1 MLPGG
6 SSENRVVMAEDFTG
20 DVPQQGV
27 RKAFEALIAGEDAA
41 IDLAQ
46 AALLIAKEEY
56 PDLNIAYYM
65 EKLDYLAQ
73 QVRGVLGLSDA
84 GTSHQPPQEQV
95 LEAMNRVLFDQ
106 EHFHGNTK
114 DYYNPRNSFLNDVL
128 ERRTGIPISLSLL
141 YIEVGRR
148 VGVQIDGIG
157 LPWQFVV
164 RCNLSGDMIYIDP
177 YEGGR
182 LLSEQECR
190 ERVTRVLKGK
200 ISFDPL
206 WLEPVS
212 HKQLLVRL
220 LSNLKHIYF
229 RRGDYVRAL
238 STCDRILLLTP
249 DSPIERRDRGAIHL
263 QLKRYARAIRDLMT
277 YVELAPHARDIG
289 RVKRQIREIRQL
301 IAQMN

>member
-6 SSENRVVMAEDFTG
+6 SSENRVVMPEDFTG
-20 DVPQQGV
+20 DIPQQGV

-73 QVRGVLGLSDA
+73 QVLGALGLSDA
-84 GTSHQPPQEQV
+84 DISHQPPREQA

-106 EHFHGNTK
+106 EHFHGNTE
-114 DYYNPRNSFLNDVL
+114 DYYNPCNSFLNDVL
-128 ERRTGIPISLSLL
+128 ERHTGIPISLSLL
-141 YIEVGRR
+141 YMEVGRR

-164 RCNLSGDMIYIDP
+164 RCNLPGAVIYIDP
-177 YEGGR
+177 FEGGR

-212 HKQLLVRL
+212 RKQLLVRL

-229 RRGDYVRAL
+229 RKGDYVRAL
-238 STCDRILLLTP
+238 STCDRILLLIP

-263 QLKRYARAIRDLMT
+263 QLKQYARAVRDLMV
-277 YVELAPHARDIG
+277 YVELAPHASDISK
-289 RVKRQIREIRQL
+289 VKRQIREIRQL

>member
-1 MLPGG
+1 MP
-6 SSENRVVMAEDFTG
+6 EDFTG
-20 DVPQQGV
+20 DIPQQGV

-41 IDLAQ
+41 IDLAW

-56 PDLNIAYYM
+56 LDLNIAYYM

-73 QVRGVLGLSDA
+73 QVRGALGLSGAD
-84 GTSHQPPQEQV
+84 TSHQPPQEQV
-95 LEAMNRVLFDQ
+95 LEAINRVLFDQ
-106 EHFHGNTK
+106 EHFHGNAE

-141 YIEVGRR
+141 YMEVGRR

-164 RCNLSGDMIYIDP
+164 RCNLPGEVIYIDP
-177 YEGGR
+177 FEGGR

-200 ISFDPL
+200 VSFDPL

-229 RRGDYVRAL
+229 RKGDYVRAL
-238 STCDRILLLTP
+238 STCDRILLLMP

-263 QLKRYARAIRDLMT
+263 QLKQYARALRDLVV
-277 YVELAPHARDIG
+277 YVELAPRASDTSK
-289 RVKRQIREIRQL
+289 VKRQIREIRQL

>member
-20 DVPQQGV
+20 DIPV

-84 GTSHQPPQEQV
+84 DTSHQLLQEQA

-164 RCNLSGDMIYIDP
+164 RCNLSEGMIYIDP

-229 RRGDYVRAL
+229 RKGDYVRAL

-263 QLKRYARAIRDLMT
+263 QLKKYARALRDLMV

>member
-1 MLPGG
+1 
-6 SSENRVVMAEDFTG
+6 MAEDFPG
-20 DVPQQGV
+20 DIPQQGV
-27 RKAFEALIAGEDAA
+27 RKAFEAMIAGEDAA

-73 QVRGVLGLSDA
+73 QVWGGLGLSRAD
-84 GTSHQPPQEQV
+84 TTHQFPQEQV

-106 EHFHGNTK
+106 EDFHGNSK
-114 DYYNPRNSFLNDVL
+114 DYYDPRNSFLNDVL

-141 YIEVGRR
+141 YMEVGRR
-148 VGVQIDGIG
+148 VSVQIDGIG

-164 RCNLSGDMIYIDP
+164 RCNVSGGMIYIDP

-200 ISFDPL
+200 IGFDPL

-229 RRGDYVRAL
+229 RKGEYVRAL
-238 STCDRILLLTP
+238 STCDRILLLMP
-249 DSPIERRDRGAIHL
+249 DSPVEWRDRGAIHL
-263 QLKRYARAIRDLMT
+263 QLKQYARALRDLMA
-277 YVELAPHARDIG
+277 YVELAPHARDTG
-289 RVKRQIREIRQL
+289 SVERQIREIRQL

>member
-1 MLPGG
+1 
-6 SSENRVVMAEDFTG
+6 MAEDFTG
-20 DVPQQGV
+20 NIPQQSA
-27 RKAFEALIAGEDAA
+27 RKAFEAMIVGEDAA

-73 QVRGVLGLSDA
+73 QVWGVLGLSRAD
-84 GTSHQPPQEQV
+84 TTHQFPQEQV

-106 EHFHGNTK
+106 EDFHGNSK
-114 DYYNPRNSFLNDVL
+114 DYYDPRNSFLNDVL

-141 YIEVGRR
+141 YMEVGRR

-164 RCNLSGDMIYIDP
+164 RFNLPGGMIYIDP
-177 YEGGR
+177 FERGR

-190 ERVTRVLKGK
+190 QRVKRALKGK
-200 ISFDPL
+200 KSFDPL

-229 RRGDYVRAL
+229 RKGDYVRAL
-238 STCDRILLLTP
+238 AACDRILLLTP
-249 DSPIERRDRGAIHL
+249 DSPFERRDRGAIHL
-263 QLKRYARAIRDLMT
+263 QLKQYARALRDLVL
-277 YVELAPHARDIG
+277 YVELAPRASDTSK
-289 RVKRQIREIRQL
+289 VKRQIQEIRQL
-301 IAQMN
+301 IAQ

>member
-20 DVPQQGV
+20 DVPQQSV

-114 DYYNPRNSFLNDVL
+114 DYYDPRNSFLNDVL
-128 ERRTGIPISLSLL
+128 ERRTGIPITLAAV
-141 YIEVGRR
+141 YIEIGRR
-148 VGVQIDGIG
+148 ADLEVRGVGFPAHFLARLGEII
-157 LPWQFVV
+157 F
-164 RCNLSGDMIYIDP
+164 DP
-177 YEGGR
+177 FNQGVI
-182 LLSEQECR
+182 LSEDDCR
-190 ERVTRVLKGK
+190 ARLAEVT
-200 ISFDPL
+200 SSSMTFQPHY
-206 WLEPVS
+206 LEPAPT
-212 HKQLLVRL
+212 KQIVARMLN
-220 LSNLKHIYF
+220 NLKHIYLTAHYY
-229 RRGDYVRAL
+229 RKAIGIM
-238 STCDRILLLTP
+238 DRLLVVDPKAYAEL
-249 DSPIERRDRGAIHL
+249 RDRGAVYAELKQYAQAKADLEVYL
-263 QLKRYARAIRDLMT
+263 QHCGERDRAAVRQALQNIDAVMTLM
-277 YVELAPHARDIG
+277 DD
-289 RVKRQIREIRQL
+289 
-301 IAQMN
+301 